1 MTDRT
6 DRPTPGGVRPKRSL
20 FELLGSLPDQV
31 RELVQREIDLV
42 KAEIVEKLKAI
53 GTGAGLLV
61 GAAIVALLFV
71 GVLLSLAIIGLSY
84 VLPAWAAALIVAAV
98 LLIVA
103 VVLALLGKRKLDQGL
118 PPVPTESIESIRK
131 DVSAVT
137 GRGKRG
143 T

>member
-1 MTDRT
+1 MTDQT
-6 DRPTPGGVRPKRSL
+6 GPTTPGAARPKRSL
-20 FELLGSLPDQV
+20 FALIGSLPDQV

-42 KAEIVEKLKAI
+42 KAELIEKVKAI

-84 VLPAWAAALIVAAV
+84 VLPAWAAALIVAGV

-131 DVSAVT
+131 DISAVT

-143 T
+143 M

>member
-1 MTDRT
+1 MTDQT
-6 DRPTPGGVRPKRSL
+6 GRPTPGAARPKRSL
-20 FELLGSLPDQV
+20 FELIGSLPDQV

-42 KAEIVEKLKAI
+42 KAEVIEKVKAI

-84 VLPAWAAALIVAAV
+84 VLPAWAAALIVAGV

-103 VVLALLGKRKLDQGL
+103 IVLALLGKRKLDQGL

-143 T
+143 M

>member
-1 MTDRT
+1 MTDQT
-6 DRPTPGGVRPKRSL
+6 TRPTPGAARPKRSL

-42 KAEIVEKLKAI
+42 KAEVIEKVKAI

-61 GAAIVALLFV
+61 GAAIVAVLFV

-84 VLPAWAAALIVAAV
+84 VLPAWAAALIVAGV

-103 VVLALLGKRKLDQGL
+103 IVLALLGKRKLDQGL

-143 T
+143 M